1 MNTGSEGG
9 INGIFFIDQTI
20 SRDVNERREEAGLL
34 PRLNSKFD
42 SLTLR
47 LNSSQKPNQPA
58 EESKVTSEFG
68 RMFSGVGKGAPRI
81 GDPGSVTA
89 VAQQPYTDMNTGLAL
104 RGETDGLGLEPP
116 RALAS
121 TDTTPSH
128 EIKAPEY
135 QARCTLVT
143 ELEGAAVPKEEVT
156 LLDCEIIKKF

>member
-81 GDPGSVTA
+81 GDP
-89 VAQQPYTDMNTGLAL
+89 
-104 RGETDGLGLEPP
+104 
-116 RALAS
+116 AS